1 MPVPLTTL
9 LSAGAALAGVVGLIL
24 LAARLARRAGLS
36 LRPVGAPTRLALR
49 EALALDA
56 RRRLHLVR
64 CEGRDL
70 LLLTGGPQDLLLGW
84 LPPAPT
90 FPAPAGEVTARP
102 EDRPEAVSMVG
113 EGTGRAARLFGGAVV
128 FALLLVPGLA
138 HAQALSIDLGAPAGA
153 GATERLVQLT
163 ALITVLSLAPS
174 LLVMVTAFTR
184 IVIVLSLLRSAL
196 ATQGTP
202 PNIVLIGLALFLTF
216 FVMQPV
222 LAQSWAA
229 GLLPMS
235 EGHLGTMT
243 GLARA
248 AAPFRHFMLANLR
261 PADLRLF
268 LDIAHLKP
276 PAAPDQTPWRALI
289 PAFMVGE
296 LRRGFEIGF
305 LLFLPFL
312 VIDMVVASVLMSL
325 GMMMLPPS
333 VVSLP
338 FKLIFFVLVDGWG
351 LVAGSL
357 VRSFRG

>member
-1 MPVPLTTL
+1 MIRALVRPH
-9 LSAGAALAGVVGLIL
+9 GWRAAVALGL
-24 LAARLARRAGLS
+24 
-36 LRPVGAPTRLALR
+36 
-49 EALALDA
+49 ALALIPLA
-56 RRRLHLVR
+56 
-64 CEGRDL
+64 
-70 LLLTGGPQDLLLGW
+70 
-84 LPPAPT
+84 
-90 FPAPAGEVTARP
+90 
-102 EDRPEAVSMVG
+102 
-113 EGTGRAARLFGGAVV
+113 
-128 FALLLVPGLA
+128 A
-138 HAQALSIDLGAPAGA
+138 HAQSFSLNLGTPDGGPIAA
-153 GATERLVQLT
+153 GATSRLVQIT

-184 IVIVLSLLRSAL
+184 IVIVLSLLRTAL
-196 ATQGTP
+196 STQSTP
-202 PNIVLIGLALFLTF
+202 PNTVLIGLALFLTF

-229 GLLPMS
+229 GVLPMS
-235 EGHLGTMT
+235 QGKIGSLEGLR
-243 GLARA
+243 LAA
-248 AAPFRHFMLANLR
+248 EPFRHFMLDNLR

-268 LDIAHLKP
+268 LDIGHMKP
-276 PAAPDQTPWRALI
+276 PVDPEHTPWRALI

-312 VIDMVVASVLMSL
+312 VIDMVIASVLMSL

-357 VRSFRG
+357 VRSFHG